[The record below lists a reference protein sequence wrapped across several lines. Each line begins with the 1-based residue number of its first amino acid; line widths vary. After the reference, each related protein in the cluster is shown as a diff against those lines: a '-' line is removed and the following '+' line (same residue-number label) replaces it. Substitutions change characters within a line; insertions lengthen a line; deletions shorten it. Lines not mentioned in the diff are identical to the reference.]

1 MAKSLKDTG
10 GELVSNSLTSW
21 KSLHKIEDDP
31 YVDGLITALDN
42 DQELEIWATL
52 NPLEYL
58 PHAQPVSN
66 ERLQRVLFALT
77 LLRNSLVFS
86 PVALTW
92 LAISKAT
99 AAFSTYTAENSLTVV
114 NFLEF
119 WENGYGVLA
128 KNWSLSA
135 VATLDFQIILV
146 IIGLTVFL
154 GIFEKRAKNSRARA
168 ASLADIERVQIAL
181 EISRYLYGKQRPTQA
196 VVNAST
202 AAILR
207 NLVATT
213 KSMNQTSKELNKSIK
228 ALPSHRDLLTEIK
241 KIKAQLYFGEK

>member
-1 MAKSLKDTG
+1 MARSRKDTG
-10 GELVSNSLTSW
+10 AEMLSNSLTSW

-31 YVDGLITALDN
+31 YVEGLITALEN

-58 PHAQPVSN
+58 PYAQPVTN
-66 ERLQRVLFALT
+66 ERLQRGLFALT
-77 LLRNSLVFS
+77 LLRNALVFS

-99 AAFSTYTAENSLTVV
+99 AAFSAYTADNSLTVV

-119 WENGYGVLA
+119 WENGYGVLS

-154 GIFEKRAKNSRARA
+154 GVFERRAKNSTARA
-168 ASLADIERVQIAL
+168 ASLADNDRIQMAL
-181 EISRYLYGKQRPTQA
+181 ELSRYLYGKQRPTQA

-207 NLVATT
+207 NLVSTT
-213 KSMNQTSKELNKSIK
+213 KSMEQSSKELNKSIR

-241 KIKAQLYFGEK
+241 KIKARLFLGEK

>member
-1 MAKSLKDTG
+1 MARSRKDMG
-10 GELVSNSLTSW
+10 GEMLANSLMSW
-21 KSLHKIEDDP
+21 KSLHKIADDP
-31 YVDGLITALDN
+31 YVEGLLTALEN
-42 DQELEIWATL
+42 DQGLEIWATL

-58 PHAQPVSN
+58 PHAQPVLN
-66 ERLQRVLFALT
+66 ERLVRGLFALT
-77 LLRNSLVFS
+77 LLRNALVFS

-99 AAFSTYTAENSLTVV
+99 AAFSAYTADNSLTVV

-119 WENGYGVLA
+119 WENGYGVLS
-128 KNWSLSA
+128 KSWSLSA
-135 VATLDFQIILV
+135 VATLDFQIILA

-154 GIFEKRAKNSRARA
+154 GVFERRLKNSRARA
-168 ASLADIERVQIAL
+168 VSHADSDRIQMAL
-181 EISRYLYGKQRPTQA
+181 ELSRYLYGKQRPTQA
-196 VVNAST
+196 VVNASM

-213 KSMNQTSKELNKSIK
+213 KLMEQSSKELNKSMK

-241 KIKAQLYFGEK
+241 KIKARLFLNEK

>member
-1 MAKSLKDTG
+1 MAKSLKDSG

-99 AAFSTYTAENSLTVV
+99 AAFSTYTADNSLTVV